1 MTNEVY
7 FLILALLLLAAL
19 EIFFV
24 WRRRRF
30 SKRDLEFLRGE
41 WESIRAKLDREPK
54 HALIEADKLLD
65 FVLVR
70 RGFTGSLGEKLKKA
84 EKFFNNK
91 DDIWAAHKLR
101 NRAVHE
107 VGFDVTEGEARKAT
121 SVYKRALWDLGV
133 KIS

>member
-1 MTNEVY
+1 MEIYIFISAVV
-7 FLILALLLLAAL
+7 FLLILELF
-19 EIFFV
+19 IVF
-24 WRRRRF
+24 RRKRF

-107 VGFDVTEGEARKAT
+107 VGFNITEREARKAL
-121 SVYKRALWDLGV
+121 SVYKRTLWDLGV

>member
-1 MTNEVY
+1 MNEIY
-7 FLILALLLLAAL
+7 FLIFGVLLLAAL
-19 EIFFV
+19 EIFLV
-24 WRRRRF
+24 WRRRRKF

-107 VGFDVTEGEARKAT
+107 VGFEITEREAQKALST
-121 SVYKRALWDLGV
+121 YKKALWHLG
-133 KIS
+133 IRW